1 MDKIIGFFVAM
12 IMLSAL
18 AVAVSNR
25 AKTAQVLTALLS
37 GVANLQR
44 AAVSPVTGK

>member
-1 MDKIIGFFVAM
+1 MDKVIGFFVAM
-12 IMLSAL
+12 IMLGAL
-18 AVAVSNR
+18 AVVVSNR
-25 AKTAQVLTALLS
+25 AQTASVLTALLS